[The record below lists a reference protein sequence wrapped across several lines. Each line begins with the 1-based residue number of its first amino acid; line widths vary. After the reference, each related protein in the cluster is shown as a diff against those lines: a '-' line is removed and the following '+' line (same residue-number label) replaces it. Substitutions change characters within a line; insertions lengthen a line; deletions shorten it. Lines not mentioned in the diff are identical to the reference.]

1 MLGTTE
7 IMMISGVVM
16 LLFGAQKLP
25 EFARGLGSAKKEF
38 ENAMKDDVLEKDT
51 EKGE

>member
-1 MLGTTE
+1 MIGTTE

-38 ENAMKDDVLEKDT
+38 QNAMKDNVLEEDMK
-51 EKGE
+51 KGE